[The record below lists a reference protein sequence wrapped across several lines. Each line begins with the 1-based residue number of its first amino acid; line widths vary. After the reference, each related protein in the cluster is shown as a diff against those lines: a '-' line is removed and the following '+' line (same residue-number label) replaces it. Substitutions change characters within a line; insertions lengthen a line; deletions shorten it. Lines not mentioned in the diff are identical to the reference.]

1 MKTKRRT
8 KKVNKTKKRLR
19 NKRKVIKGGKKVV
32 YSTNSFSDAVEHIK
46 AMLITENAPHEICG
60 SIAIDP
66 TSSKKY
72 NVMTHESVAIDQTRA
87 NCVYD
92 DNADQ
97 VIWHNHPATS
107 KYYPSIEDMLKPFK
121 IKNSRIGTSLIFSHI
136 GYWRLTVINHMDASK
151 ELVSAIQK
159 WLDWF
164 YFRTERG
171 RAYNQDAVKEMT
183 YNLNNILENVMNVE
197 FYLYS

>member
-1 MKTKRRT
+1 MKTNRRS
-8 KKVNKTKKRLR
+8 KKIRKTKKRLR
-19 NKRKVIKGGKKVV
+19 HKRKVIKGGKKVV
-32 YSTNSFSDAVEHIK
+32 YSTNSFLDAVEYIK
-46 AMLITENAPHEICG
+46 ALLITDNVPHEICG

-72 NVMTHESVAIDQTRA
+72 TVMTHESSNDDQTRA

-92 DNADQ
+92 DNNDPI
-97 VIWHNHPATS
+97 IWHNHPTTS
-107 KYYPSIEDMLKPFK
+107 KYYPSIEDMLKPIK

-151 ELVSAIQK
+151 ELVSRIQK

-164 YFRTERG
+164 YFKTERG
-171 RAYNQDAVKEMT
+171 RVYNHDAVQEMT
-183 YNLNNILENVMNVE
+183 YNLNNLLTNIMTIE
-197 FYLYS
+197 FNLYS